1 MDKRMY
7 LHEEHWLFR
16 HLYHDML
23 HDMLVSEALFLPNP
37 SDTKPSSSADDML
50 VSGARFLPNPSD
62 TKTEFVRG

>member
-37 SDTKPSSSADDML
+37 SDTK
-50 VSGARFLPNPSD
+50 
-62 TKTEFVRG
+62 TEFVRG